1 MVNLNGIVKI
11 MLETSAHIFIENLGI
26 IGKQK
31 IKMKDFPIEITDK
44 AMHEIREALRYDSQE
59 KLRVGVLRIAI
70 QGGGCSGL
78 QYKLDI
84 DNDTREDDYILEAEE
99 GVTIVIDGHSA
110 LVLRGS
116 ILDYHTSLT
125 ASGFKF
131 DNPQAKRTCGC
142 GNSFGA

>member
-1 MVNLNGIVKI
+1 MITI
-11 MLETSAHIFIENLGI
+11 SPEN
-26 IGKQK
+26 
-31 IKMKDFPIEITDK
+31 DFPIEVTPK
-44 AMHEIREALRYDSQE
+44 AIDAIRNALKEDAEE
-59 KLRVGVLRIAI
+59 KLMAGVLRIAI

-84 DNDTREDDYILEAEE
+84 DTNSTNSSREDDYMLEVEE

-110 LVLRGS
+110 IVLRGS

-125 ASGFKF
+125 TSGFKF
-131 DNPQAKRTCGC
+131 DNPQAKKTCGC

>member
-1 MVNLNGIVKI
+1 
-11 MLETSAHIFIENLGI
+11 MLEPSAISFGQGTKN
-26 IGKQK
+26 
-31 IKMKDFPIEITDK
+31 KMINDFPVEITDK
-44 AMHEIREALRYDSQE
+44 AMYEIKEALSYDSQE

-84 DNDTREDDYILEAEE
+84 DNSKRDDDYVLEVEE

>member
-1 MVNLNGIVKI
+1 MITI
-11 MLETSAHIFIENLGI
+11 SPEN
-26 IGKQK
+26 
-31 IKMKDFPIEITDK
+31 DFPIEITPK
-44 AMHEIREALRYDSQE
+44 AIYEIKEALKYDSQD

-84 DNDTREDDYILEAEE
+84 DNNSRSDDYTLEVEE

-110 LVLRGS
+110 IVLRGS

-125 ASGFKF
+125 TSGFKF
-131 DNPQAKRTCGC
+131 ENPQAKKTCGC
-142 GNSFGA
+142 GSSFGY